1 MMMRIRNHKKIVLR
15 AQISP
20 HMTIFFTYP
29 NEYSHLILELKLPVF
44 FNDFL

>member
-1 MMMRIRNHKKIVLR
+1 MMMRIRNHKKIVIR

-44 FNDFL
+44 SNDFL